1 MEQAAVYVGLDYH
14 QDSVQV
20 CVLDAAGSVRRN
32 RSVGNSVLEV
42 AGVVGADRVIGASIE
57 ACSGAA
63 DLAEEL
69 RSGPGWPVELAHAGY
84 VHRLKGSPDKSDF
97 SDARLL
103 ADLTRTGYVPRVW
116 LAPLAVRE
124 LRALVRYRQQ
134 LVNERRAAKVR
145 LLAVLREQR
154 VPPPRTLSRW
164 SRGWQTWL
172 ENTAELGPQARWI
185 VDRHRRAVTRLTEDL
200 KEVEARLREA
210 TRGDAVVARLLEM
223 PGVGPVTAWMLR
235 AHIADFGRFRNGKQ
249 LARYC
254 GLSPCNASS
263 GRRVADAGMIRAG
276 DPYLK
281 ATLVEAGHRL
291 ARCEERWKNLAAKL
305 RRAGKPGTVVA
316 VAIANRWV
324 RWLHHQ
330 MKQTTPAA

>member
-1 MEQAAVYVGLDYH
+1 MDTGVYVGLDYH
-14 QDSVQV
+14 QHSVQV
-20 CVLDAAGSVRRN
+20 CVVDAAGKVRRN

-42 AGVVGADRVIGASIE
+42 AGVVGDLRVLGVSIE

-69 RSGPGWPVELAHAGY
+69 RAGPGWPVELAHAGY

-116 LAPLAVRE
+116 LAPLAIRE
-124 LRALVRYRQQ
+124 LRGLVRYRQQ
-134 LVNERRAAKVR
+134 LVNERRGAKVR

-154 VPPPRTLSRW
+154 VPQPKSLSRW
-164 SRGWQTWL
+164 TKGWLAWVGSCP
-172 ENTAELGPQARWI
+172 EVGPQARWVI
-185 VDRHRRAVTRLTEDL
+185 DRHLRAIARLAEDL
-200 KEVEARLREA
+200 KEAEARLKEV
-210 TRGDAVVARLLEM
+210 TRDDAVVAKLLTL

-235 AHIADFGRFRNGKQ
+235 AHVADFGRFRNGKQ

-263 GRRVADAGMIRAG
+263 GRRVADAGLIRAG

-281 ATLVEAGHRL
+281 ATLIEAGHRL
-291 ARCEERWKNLAAKL
+291 ARCEERWRALAARL
-305 RRAGKPGTVVA
+305 RKAGKAGGVVA
-316 VAIANRWV
+316 VAVANRWL
-324 RWLHHQ
+324 RWLHHE
-330 MKQTTPAA
+330 MKAAAA

>member
-1 MEQAAVYVGLDYH
+1 MERGVYVGLDYH
-14 QDSVQV
+14 QHSVQV
-20 CVLDAAGSVRRN
+20 CVLDAAGNVRRN
-32 RSVGNSVLEV
+32 RAVGNSVMEV
-42 AGVVGADRVIGASIE
+42 AAVVGADPVAGASIE

-63 DLAEEL
+63 DLAEAL
-69 RSGPGWPVELAHAGY
+69 RAGPGWPVELAHAGY
-84 VHRLKGSPDKSDF
+84 VHRLKGSPDKTDF

-134 LVNERRAAKVR
+134 LVNERRGAKVR

-154 VPPPRTLSRW
+154 VPQPATLPRW
-164 SRGWQTWL
+164 GKGWLAWL
-172 ENTAELGPQARWI
+172 ENAPGLGPQARWI
-185 VDRHRRAVTRLTEDL
+185 VDRHRRALARLAAEL
-200 KEVEARLREA
+200 KEAEARLKEA
-210 TRGDAVVARLLEM
+210 TRGDAVVARLLTM

-235 AHIADFGRFRNGKQ
+235 AHVADFSRFRSGKQ

-254 GLSPCNASS
+254 GLSPRNASS
-263 GRRVADAGMIRAG
+263 GRRVADAGVIRAG

-281 ATLVEAGHRL
+281 ATLIEAGHRL
-291 ARCEERWKNLAAKL
+291 GRCEERWKKMAAGL
-305 RRAGKPGTVVA
+305 RRAGKPGGVVA
-316 VAIANRWV
+316 VAVANRWL

-330 MKQTTPAA
+330 MKDPAA